1 MTKKTYLKPAIEAK
15 GFDMNEQMLANSV
28 QTTGLDNVD
37 LDLDGSGDSWND
49 AMSRRKAWSDG
60 EEW

>member
-37 LDLDGSGDSWND
+37 LKLDGSGDSWSD

>member
-37 LDLDGSGDSWND
+37 LDLDGSGDSRTD

>member
-37 LDLDGSGDSWND
+37 LNLDGSGDTWDD
-49 AMSRRKAWSDG
+49 AMSRRGAW
-60 EEW
+60 EE